1 MTQSKIPLVTE
12 ITVTIQS
19 IVSSIQLIEK
29 DFHQKSV

>member
-1 MTQSKIPLVTE
+1 VTE

-29 DFHQKSV
+29 DFQQKIV